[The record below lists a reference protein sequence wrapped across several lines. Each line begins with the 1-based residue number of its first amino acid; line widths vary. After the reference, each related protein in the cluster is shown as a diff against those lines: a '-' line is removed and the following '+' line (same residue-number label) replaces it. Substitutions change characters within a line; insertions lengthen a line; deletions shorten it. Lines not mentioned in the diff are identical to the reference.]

1 MDTELPD
8 VSILQLD
15 DPGPPGGHLRR
26 ILNDVAEP
34 SIPED
39 IAHATDDRAMVKL
52 KHYLELLPYPV
63 ESNTKLQEL
72 LDLILLRITQCIE
85 ARDYDPG
92 LQQWDS
98 MVT

>member
-1 MDTELPD
+1 MDSELPD

-39 IAHATDDRAMVKL
+39 IAHATGDRASSHTISEHSLVSQYPL
-52 KHYLELLPYPV
+52 SFAGRSGTRSLPSRSV
-63 ESNTKLQEL
+63 N
-72 LDLILLRITQCIE
+72 
-85 ARDYDPG
+85 AVFA
-92 LQQWDS
+92 QQ
-98 MVT
+98 